1 MNASQLSA
9 FESGAGVL
17 VVDLTLLIAGT
28 MAVLMLL
35 WLSWIALAHFKLWY
49 GRRILGYDLLWN
61 VIRAIVLTLLLGFF
75 IR

>member
-1 MNASQLSA
+1 MNATQLSA

-17 VVDLTLLIAGT
+17 AVDLTLVIASVV
-28 MAVLMLL
+28 AVLMLL

-49 GRRILGYDLLWN
+49 GRRITGYDLLWN